1 MGSEEQGLELITL
14 CIELITFFTFF
25 QSLPVTPAT
34 YLSKL
39 KASLIG
45 KKH

>member
-14 CIELITFFTFF
+14 CIELTRFF

-45 KKH
+45 EKH